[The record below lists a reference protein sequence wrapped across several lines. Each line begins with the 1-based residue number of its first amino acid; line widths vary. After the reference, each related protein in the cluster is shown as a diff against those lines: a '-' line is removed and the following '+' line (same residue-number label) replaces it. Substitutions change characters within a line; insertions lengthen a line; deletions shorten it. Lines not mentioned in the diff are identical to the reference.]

1 MKTKK
6 YISSLVLGGALCLLN
21 GCTDYLESDYLFKER
36 MTIEEVF
43 SNRDYTNEWISN
55 AYSHLGSGYLQN
67 VCGHKYQPFNFSD
80 DMCYNSGDYSNWRN
94 GNYGESGWNNNSAE
108 VWKQCYQGIRQ
119 AQIFINNIDRNT
131 LFTAQERADLKAQ
144 AHFLVGYYYWYL
156 LRMFGPIPL
165 VKAPADY
172 MDSYEDLTQGR
183 NTYEEC
189 ADYISELMLLAAKG
203 LPLRRGYED
212 IVRPTRGAALA
223 IRAKAL
229 LYAASP
235 LMNGYAPM
243 AYAKQMIDHEGRELL
258 SSQYDESKWARAAAA
273 AKDVMNLHQYSL
285 YVFKARTQTS
295 DPIAYPITVK
305 PPFDDQFS
313 YDNWPD
319 GWADIDPFESYRC
332 LFDGTVPLT
341 ENPENIFTYG
351 QNQSNDNIVEMV
363 LRQLPYH
370 EPNGYSENGM
380 TLKQMDAYYMADGTD
395 APGKDLEIG
404 RNADGTQRVSGYMN
418 EEVRANYKYSN
429 IGDGTSL
436 QFADREPRF
445 YASVGFNGAYW
456 HLLGYTADKNENPN
470 VQIFYYPGT
479 PNGYKSGR
487 QWLNTGIGIKKF
499 VHPKDIG
506 DGREYEKQSRRI
518 LAKGSSVIRYADI
531 LLMYA
536 EALNELTSSY
546 DVASWDGGTTYTISR
561 DINEMKKGVQPVR
574 IRAGLHDYTATEY
587 ADASL
592 FRAKL
597 KRERQIEFFA
607 ENQRYFDLRR
617 WMDAPEEESLPVYGF
632 NVLLGENK
640 RDDFH
645 RPIVIQDFVCSFSD
659 KMWFWPINYTEL
671 KRNSKL
677 TQNPGWTY
685 PE

>member
-6 YISSLVLGGALCLLN
+6 YISSLVLGGALCLLS
-21 GCTDYLESDYLFKER
+21 GCTDYLDSDYLFKER

-43 SNRDYTNEWISN
+43 SNKDYTNEWIAN
-55 AYSHLGSGYLQN
+55 AYSHLGNKYLQN
-67 VCGHKYQPFNFSD
+67 VCGHKNQPFNFCD
-80 DMCYNSGDYSNWRN
+80 DMCFNSGDYSNWRS
-94 GNYGESGWNNNSAE
+94 GNNGESGWNNNSGNVWAE
-108 VWKQCYQGIRQ
+108 CYKGIRQ
-119 AQIFINNIDRNT
+119 AQIFIENIDRNT
-131 LFTAQERADLKAQ
+131 LFTAQERTDLKAQ

-156 LRMFGPIPL
+156 LRQFGPVPI
-165 VKAPADY
+165 VKAPANY
-172 MDSYEDLTQGR
+172 MDSYEDLAQGR

-189 ADYISELMLLAAKG
+189 VDYICEQMLIAAKS
-203 LPLRRGYED
+203 LPLSRGYED
-212 IVRPTRGAALA
+212 LVRPTRGAALA
-223 IRAKAL
+223 VRAKVL

-243 AYAKQMIDHEGRELL
+243 DYAKQMVDHEGRELL
-258 SSQYDESKWARAAAA
+258 SSQYDESKWAQAAAA

-285 YVFKARTQTS
+285 YVAKTRTQTT
-295 DPIAYPITVK
+295 DEIAYPKTIK

-319 GWADIDPFESYRC
+319 GWADIDPFESYRS
-332 LFDGTVPLT
+332 LFNGTIPLT
-341 ENPENIFTYG
+341 ENPENIYSSG
-351 QNQSNDNIVEMV
+351 QNNGDDHLVTMIMD
-363 LRQLPYH
+363 QLPYADA
-370 EPNGYSENGM
+370 NGYNVNGM
-380 TLKQMDAYYMADGTD
+380 TLKQMDAYYMADATD
-395 APGKDLEIG
+395 APGKDKEIG
-404 RNADGTQRVSGYMN
+404 RNADGTDRVAGYMN
-418 EEVRANYKYSN
+418 DEIRANYKYCN
-429 IGDGTSL
+429 IGNETSL

-456 HLLGYTADKNENPN
+456 HLLSYSEDKGEKPN
-470 VQIFYYPGT
+470 VQTFYYTGT
-479 PNGYKSGR
+479 QNGYRSGSN
-487 QWLNTGIGIKKF
+487 WLNTGIGIKKF

-506 DGREYEKQSRRI
+506 NGRDWQNQTGQVTNRGTI
-518 LAKGSSVIRYADI
+518 IIRYADI

-536 EALNELTSSY
+536 EALNELTGSY
-546 DVASWDGGTTYTISR
+546 QIESWDGSTTYSISR
-561 DINEMKKGVQPVR
+561 DVNEMKKGIQPVR

-597 KRERQIEFFA
+597 KRERQIELFA

-617 WMDAPEEESLPVYGF
+617 WMDAPTEESLPVYGY
-632 NVLLGENK
+632 NVLFSKGR

-645 RPIVIQDFVCSFSD
+645 RPVVVQNFVCSFSE
-659 KMWFWPINYTEL
+659 KMWFWPINHTEL

>member
-165 VKAPADY
+165 VKAPAAY
-172 MDSYEDLTQGR
+172 MDSYEDLAQGR

-305 PPFDDQFS
+305 PP
-313 YDNWPD
+313 
-319 GWADIDPFESYRC
+319 
-332 LFDGTVPLT
+332 
-341 ENPENIFTYG
+341 
-351 QNQSNDNIVEMV
+351 
-363 LRQLPYH
+363 
-370 EPNGYSENGM
+370 
-380 TLKQMDAYYMADGTD
+380 
-395 APGKDLEIG
+395 
-404 RNADGTQRVSGYMN
+404 
-418 EEVRANYKYSN
+418 
-429 IGDGTSL
+429 
-436 QFADREPRF
+436 
-445 YASVGFNGAYW
+445 
-456 HLLGYTADKNENPN
+456 
-470 VQIFYYPGT
+470 
-479 PNGYKSGR
+479 
-487 QWLNTGIGIKKF
+487 
-499 VHPKDIG
+499 
-506 DGREYEKQSRRI
+506 
-518 LAKGSSVIRYADI
+518 
-531 LLMYA
+531 
-536 EALNELTSSY
+536 
-546 DVASWDGGTTYTISR
+546 
-561 DINEMKKGVQPVR
+561 
-574 IRAGLHDYTATEY
+574 
-587 ADASL
+587 
-592 FRAKL
+592 
-597 KRERQIEFFA
+597 
-607 ENQRYFDLRR
+607 LRR
-617 WMDAPEEESLPVYGF
+617 SVQL
-632 NVLLGENK
+632 
-640 RDDFH
+640 
-645 RPIVIQDFVCSFSD
+645 
-659 KMWFWPINYTEL
+659 
-671 KRNSKL
+671 
-677 TQNPGWTY
+677 
-685 PE
+685 